1 MIRALRRAKLNTW
14 NLLGVLI
21 LCCSAELA
29 WAKAKAGTFNPASV
43 VRIEGPVQGS
53 GTLVAQNGDIYT
65 LLTAWH
71 VLSSVREGEELYAV
85 TNKGV
90 SYRIPIKSIIRVGNV
105 DIALARFRGPDGLKI
120 AEISAEDVRMGED
133 AEVIGYPLAASKK
146 LALNKG
152 HIVANAKVGVEE
164 GYQLLY
170 KIETSPG
177 MSGGPVVDKYGNV
190 VGVHGRGEL
199 NESTLDGIGPIMK
212 TGVNYGV
219 PIKYLLLHLLGKDAT
234 HNNEE
239 PVTYDDYYAK
249 TARLWRS
256 KKDRGG
262 EYGIRLASRL
272 INLTTDNALLV
283 WAYIF
288 RRDMYQ
294 AAQQYKDALK
304 DNTSAYSL
312 AEDSNLKYL
321 LIGSECLLY
330 WNLKDIT
337 SGIECWD
344 RASSIRPTEP
354 GPYSLRGHLWSSIK
368 EWHKAL
374 NDFENA
380 LKNGSTNIDDLI
392 AASRMSWFLGE
403 YSQSIIYANKA
414 LFIDPSNIEAIIQR
428 AVVFESKKNYPEVI
442 KDLTRATQLL
452 KPDDPRRYD
461 VKFSLIRA
469 QKNVANP

>member
-1 MIRALRRAKLNTW
+1 MKNNNANKRSKIIAIF
-14 NLLGVLI
+14 VSLI
-21 LCCSAELA
+21 CCYSSDLVYPKGLA
-29 WAKAKAGTFNPASV
+29 ASFDPATV
-43 VRIEGPVQGS
+43 VRIEGPVQGT
-53 GTLVAQNGDIYT
+53 GTLVAQKGNTYT
-65 LLTAWH
+65 LVTAWH
-71 VLSSVREGEELYAV
+71 VVSSVRDGDELYAY
-85 TNKGV
+85 TTTGK
-90 SYRIPIKSIIRVGNV
+90 SFRIPVNSIERVGNV
-105 DIALARFRGPDGLKI
+105 DVAIAKFKGSSGLKI
-120 AEISAEDVRMGED
+120 AKVWIGNIKTGERG
-133 AEVIGYPLAASKK
+133 EVAGYPLSSRK
-146 LALNKG
+146 LVVNKG
-152 HIVANAKVGVEE
+152 EILAKANVGIEE

-170 KIETSPG
+170 RIETHQG
-177 MSGGPVVDKYGNV
+177 MSGGPIIDEFGNV
-190 VGVHGRGEL
+190 VGIHGRGEL
-199 NESTLDGIGPIMK
+199 NETALDGIGPLMK

-249 TARLWRS
+249 TVRLWRS

-262 EYGIRLASRL
+262 EYGIKLASKL
-272 INLTTDNALLV
+272 INLTTDNSLLA

-288 RRDMYQ
+288 RRDMYH
-294 AAQQYKDALK
+294 ATNQYKDALK
-304 DNTSAYSL
+304 DNTMAYSL
-312 AEDSNLKYL
+312 VEDSNLKYL

-337 SGIECWD
+337 SGIDCWD

-392 AASRMSWFLGE
+392 AASRMSWFLGD
-403 YSQSIIYANKA
+403 YSQSITYANKA
-414 LFIDPSNIEAIIQR
+414 LFVDPLNIEALIQR
-428 AVVFESKKNYPEVI
+428 AVAFESKKNYPEVI
-442 KDLTRATQLL
+442 KDLNRATQLL
-452 KPDDPRRYD
+452 KPDDPRKFD

-469 QKNVANP
+469 QKNVAIP